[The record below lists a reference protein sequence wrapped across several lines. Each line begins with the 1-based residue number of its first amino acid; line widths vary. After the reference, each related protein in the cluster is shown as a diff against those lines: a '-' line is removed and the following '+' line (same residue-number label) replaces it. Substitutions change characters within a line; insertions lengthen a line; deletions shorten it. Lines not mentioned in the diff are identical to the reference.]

1 MSVPITSIV
10 FQNSGVFSL
19 EGGITTFGQTFLAGA
34 LRPGQT
40 LLAEIGGQLVP
51 VQVDVRNTHPD
62 GSVKMAVLTMERP
75 DLAPWQSA
83 EAVLIAGNAAPAA
96 PAVSLPGVLA
106 GHSATLSLA
115 IEGRA
120 PLAIDVGKA
129 VTEAIAA
136 GTASFWQQGPLATQA
151 RVEIPLDNTSMRIV
165 LDVTGYADGEL
176 RFTVGLNNDRA
187 MEAVGGRLDYT
198 AKVVLDGAT
207 LFEQSLSHHQ
217 YQRVALDFASSDK
230 HGIQGLGAPDAGWLN
245 IKHDIEYLKA
255 TNAVF
260 QFNTEFEADPGRLRA
275 YYDQITTDPRWGEVF
290 WHHGVETYMPKT
302 GGRPD
307 IGFTTQ
313 ANAHWL
319 LSQDAAAGEY
329 ALAQA
334 RVAGYVPWNFYDL
347 ANGTVLNADAYPL
360 LWTDPRGGTGR
371 PGDATS
377 RGLTQQVAASS
388 ETGWTPDR
396 AHMPDLSFVPYLLT
410 GERWIYD
417 NVMTQASFSIMRAPS
432 SAVGANGER
441 LVIEGSQLRDGA
453 WSMRQ
458 IEHAAWI
465 AEDGSAEQAYF
476 TQAAKENWDRIL
488 SMAPAWTETWG
499 ELAGF
504 IPSSIHIT
512 YNGGEFPI
520 WQTNMLAGVVALAA
534 ARGSEEARGV
544 LDFMGNHL
552 LGLVQ
557 SADKGFDPHNAAGYY
572 TPFFVDGKPLT
583 TWSAV
588 ADALKA
594 KGAYTDSFKGGG
606 EEYQRLMLA
615 SLSMAYHAT
624 GDERYREAAESF
636 LKLAPPGAT
645 TAIYAN
651 LAQFAVTIPELHE
664 LYRADPRAPAAGFD
678 PVTLVLGTGPDEI
691 RLSISQDYY
700 AGPVQYRIFI
710 DGQQIGGTL
719 TASALK
725 SRSEADLVVLR
736 GDFPDTLS
744 LRVQMINDTYQGST
758 AQDRNLYVNAVS
770 YNGVELPVRM
780 ALLNNTA
787 QEASL
792 SAGGRRW
799 DEPPPS
805 SSEPPATPEPPPSTP
820 PVVAEPDPAPT
831 ETIVFALNPRNQQSQ
846 GVLSVEANGERVF
859 EGVLAAANPA
869 SPWTVALEVATGES
883 TEFVL
888 SYARSGVSSLP
899 LPGPALVGVAH
910 DGIALP
916 TLSHNFP
923 PSGVFRFTLHNG
935 RPEDG
940 VMPGSAGTDVF
951 MLTGPD
957 ARVTTGAGRDLLV
970 VRDQGH
976 YRVADF
982 DASQDRLMFEGM
994 AAASLEAT
1002 RQGQDMVIR
1011 FAGGSVVLEKTGLLA
1026 LDAILLNAAPQLA

>member
-1 MSVPITSIV
+1 MPAPITSIT
-10 FQNSGVFSL
+10 FQNAGIRSL
-19 EGGITTFGQTFLAGA
+19 EGGMTTFGQTFQAGD
-34 LRPGQT
+34 LLPGQS
-40 LLAEIGGQLVP
+40 LLAEIGGRLVP
-51 VQVDVRNTHPD
+51 VQVDVRNTYPD

-83 EAVLIAGNAAPAA
+83 ETMLVAGGAAPAA

-106 GHSATLSLA
+106 GHSATLGLA
-115 IEGRA
+115 INGRA
-120 PLAIDVGKA
+120 PLMIDIGKA
-129 VTEAIAA
+129 VTDAIAA
-136 GTASFWQQGPLATQA
+136 GTASFWQQGPYATQA
-151 RVEIPLDNTSMRIV
+151 RVEIPLDNSSMRIV
-165 LDVTGYADGEL
+165 LDVTGYADGEI

-198 AKVVLDGAT
+198 ATVVLDGAT

-217 YQRVALDFASSDK
+217 YQRVALDFASSEK

-245 IKHDIEYLKA
+245 IKHDIDYLKA

-260 QFNTEFEADPGRLRA
+260 QFNTEFEADPGRLRG
-275 YYDQITTDPRWGEVF
+275 YYDQITTNPRWGEVF
-290 WHHGVETYMPKT
+290 WNHDVTTYMPGT
-302 GGRPD
+302 GGRAD

-319 LSQDAAAGEY
+319 LSQDAAAGGY

-371 PGDATS
+371 PGDPAS
-377 RGLTQQVAASS
+377 RGLTQQVAPSS

-441 LVIEGSQLRDGA
+441 LVIEGSQIRDGA

-458 IEHAAWI
+458 IEHAIWI
-465 AEDGSAEQAYF
+465 AQDGSVEQAYF
-476 TQAAKENWDRIL
+476 AQAAKENWDRIL
-488 SMAPAWTETWG
+488 AMAPTWEAMWG
-499 ELAGF
+499 EIAGF
-504 IPSSIHIT
+504 IPSTVYTT
-512 YNGGEFPI
+512 YLGGEFPI

-534 ARGSEEARGV
+534 ARGSAEARGV
-544 LDFMGNHL
+544 LDFMANHL

-557 SADKGFDPHNAAGYY
+557 SGDKGFDPHNAAGYY
-572 TPFFVDGKPLT
+572 TPFVVDGVPLT

-588 ADALKA
+588 ADALRD
-594 KGAYTDSFKGGG
+594 KGKYLEGSFKGGG

-624 GDERYREAAESF
+624 GDARFRDAVESF

-651 LAQFAVTIPELHE
+651 FAQFAVTIPELHE
-664 LYRADPRAPAAGFD
+664 LHRGDPRYPSGDFD
-678 PVTLVLGTGPDEI
+678 PVTLVVGDGPDEI
-691 RLSISQDYY
+691 RLSVSQDYY
-700 AGPVQYRIFI
+700 AGPVQYRVFV

-725 SRSEADLVVLR
+725 SRSEADLVILR
-736 GDFPDTLS
+736 GDFADTLS

-770 YNGVELPVRM
+770 YNGVEQPLRM
-780 ALLNNTA
+780 VLLNNTA

-792 SAGGRRW
+792 SAGGQEW
-799 DEPPPS
+799 GEPPP
-805 SSEPPATPEPPPSTP
+805 P
-820 PVVAEPDPAPT
+820 VAEPPSVVVEPAPPPV
-831 ETIVFALNPRNQQSQ
+831 ETIVFALSPRNPDSQ

-859 EGVLAAANPA
+859 EGALAASNPK
-869 SPWTVALEVATGES
+869 SPWTVALDVAAGES
-883 TEFVL
+883 TAFVL
-888 SYARSGVSSLP
+888 SYAASGANSLP
-899 LPGPALVGVAH
+899 RPGPALVQVAH
-910 DGIALP
+910 DGIVLP
-916 TLSHNFP
+916 TLSYNFP
-923 PSGVFRFTLHNG
+923 TSGAFRFTLHNG

-940 VMPGSAGTDVF
+940 VMTGSAGADVF
-951 MLTGPD
+951 MLTGAD
-957 ARVTTGAGRDLLV
+957 ARITTGAGRDLLV
-970 VRDQGH
+970 VRDEGH
-976 YRVADF
+976 YRVTDF
-982 DASQDRLMFEGM
+982 DPARDRLMFEGM
-994 AAASLEAT
+994 ATASLSAT
-1002 RQGQDMVIR
+1002 QQGRDMVIG

-1026 LDAILLNAAPQLA
+1026 LDAILLNAEPLLA